1 MSRPRRPAPARPAR
15 DRGLG
20 SPVLVAAIG
29 KVIED
34 RGGHDGR
41 DRHARMGHA
50 AITDPARPDAPRRHR
65 LWPAPTTSRP
75 KARWHWPHG
84 RGCSHRAHRFR
95 ACRHAAHVD
104 GRGRELVGQDHG
116 GAGAHIGVL
125 RAAHGDA
132 GHVGDQ
138 VARAGAAQHGGCG
151 GGGGGRCL
159 GGRGLCHGARRQ
171 RGSAQHAASL
181 EEIASVHRGFLRV
194 WAVAG
199 RKVWRLAGML
209 RIEIVSPALASL
221 FFVLFFRCIR

>member
-1 MSRPRRPAPARPAR
+1 
-15 DRGLG
+15 
-20 SPVLVAAIG
+20 
-29 KVIED
+29 
-34 RGGHDGR
+34 
-41 DRHARMGHA
+41 MGHA
-50 AITDPARPDAPRRHR
+50 AITDPARAQMRRDAIGRGQPPRR
-65 LWPAPTTSRP
+65 A
-75 KARWHWPHG
+75 ARQHDGIG
-84 RGCSHRAHRFR
+84 RMDEVVAIERIAFARAG
-95 ACRHAAHVD
+95 AATAHVD

-116 GAGAHIGVL
+116 GAGAHVGVL

-151 GGGGGRCL
+151 GRCL

-171 RGSAQHAASL
+171 RGGAQHAASL